1 MSSEPVRRLHP
12 DSSNALDA
20 QEQTLTTTITTSTV
34 DAPGATITYDVRG
47 TLGEGVPLLLIGSP
61 MDAAGFGTLA
71 GHFPDRP
78 VVTYDPRGTARSTRT
93 AQGESTPEDH
103 ADDLRRVVDAIGGGP
118 VDVFASSGGAVNALA
133 WVARHGEQVR
143 TLIAHEPPLARML
156 SDREAATAAIA
167 DMHETYQRDGVGPAM
182 AKFIFMVGHDG
193 ELPDGFR
200 FPPLDPAQFGLP
212 TEDDGSRDD
221 VLLGQNLRTCTGYQP
236 DLDALRA
243 SPTRIVLGRGAAS
256 GQTMAARGADAVAAA
271 IGAELVEFPSH
282 HGGFLGGEYGQQ
294 GEPEAFG
301 QKLREVLGGA

>member
-1 MSSEPVRRLHP
+1 M
-12 DSSNALDA
+12 
-20 QEQTLTTTITTSTV
+20 TTTITTQTV

-61 MDAAGFGTLA
+61 MDAAGFVTLA

-78 VVTYDPRGTARSTRT
+78 VVTYDPRGTARSTKT

-143 TLIAHEPPLARML
+143 TLIAHEPPLATVL
-156 SDREAATAAIA
+156 PDREAVLSVVEDIRQ
-167 DMHETYQRDGVGPAM
+167 TYEREGQGPAM
-182 AKFIFMVGHDG
+182 AKFIVHVSHDG
-193 ELPDGFR
+193 EVPGGFR

-212 TEDDGSRDD
+212 TEDDGSRED

-236 DLDALRA
+236 DVDALRA
-243 SPTRIVLGRGAAS
+243 SSTRIVMARGVGS
-256 GQTMAARGADAVAAA
+256 GQTMAARGADAVAELL
-271 IGAELVEFPSH
+271 GVELVSFPSH
-282 HGGFLGGEYGQQ
+282 HAGFLGGEYGQQ

-301 QKLREVLGGA
+301 QKLREVLDRA

>member
-1 MSSEPVRRLHP
+1 M
-12 DSSNALDA
+12 
-20 QEQTLTTTITTSTV
+20 TTTITTQTV

-61 MDAAGFGTLA
+61 MDAAGFVTLA

-78 VVTYDPRGTARSTRT
+78 VVTYDPRGTARSTKT

-143 TLIAHEPPLARML
+143 TLIAHEPPLATVL
-156 SDREAATAAIA
+156 PDREAVLSVVEDIRQ
-167 DMHETYQRDGVGPAM
+167 TYEREGQGPAM
-182 AKFIFMVGHDG
+182 AKFIVHVSHDG
-193 ELPDGFR
+193 EVPDGFR

-212 TEDDGSRDD
+212 TEDDGSRED

-236 DLDALRA
+236 DVDALRA
-243 SPTRIVLGRGAAS
+243 SSTRIVMARGVGS
-256 GQTMAARGADAVAAA
+256 GQTMAARGADAVAELL
-271 IGAELVEFPSH
+271 GVELVSFPSH
-282 HGGFLGGEYGQQ
+282 HAGFLGGEYGQQ

-301 QKLREVLGGA
+301 QKLREVLDRA